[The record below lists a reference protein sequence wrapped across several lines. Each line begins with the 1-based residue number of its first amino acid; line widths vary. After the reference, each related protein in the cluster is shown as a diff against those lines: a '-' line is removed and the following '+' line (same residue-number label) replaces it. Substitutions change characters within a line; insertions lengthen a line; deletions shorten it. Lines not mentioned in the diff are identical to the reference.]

1 MAANT
6 LKVGIT
12 AETNGF
18 VQGTK
23 QAQDAVAK
31 LGNESK
37 KTAKQIK
44 TISGAANSEKRIIN
58 ELAYQY
64 HKLTDEE
71 KKAFGADIKRDI
83 DSHIEK
89 LKEYKSVQ
97 ADIND
102 KVSGSTS
109 AFSNFGN
116 VMGQVGTKIGLP
128 VSSLTSLV
136 NPTTAAI
143 AGVAALGAAFVHTAK
158 ETEQFNVE
166 LNNLSTRLNVP
177 KDQLK
182 SFGDEAIELGN
193 KFGKSGQDI
202 VKQFNFIAQQ
212 LPGIEKDR
220 KGLSDLTDAINLLSV
235 GMGTDL
241 ETATN
246 AAVTVM
252 SKFGLAAS
260 DSTKVVNTLAEVSRN
275 SGASLE
281 YQSQVFEK
289 VGAAANAINVPFN
302 DIAAATGVLSSS
314 FADASQV
321 GAGLLAMINKLGK
334 QKDEFNPAVVG
345 LQKAVENLKAANL
358 SYSDIASMVGPKA
371 AQVASVLIQQQDAFD
386 KLAEKTNNT
395 AAAEEM
401 FGVKSEE
408 LGFIINKVKT
418 MWENFLLKIGES
430 KVFQTIMGIIKDVIT
445 WVEDLSTEIQNFF
458 ANTEIGSGF
467 ADMWNLIREALKS
480 LLPVIGAV
488 IKVFVVMQSTISKAI
503 SFIIQAIIEWDTM
516 MIGVFKGM
524 YDTIVSVWNSIKDF
538 IVNVWHA
545 LIDPIVEFVDNVKQ
559 YMSNLW
565 DNIKSVFQAIHDLIV
580 IAFNTV
586 LRPILDVVD
595 SIKSYFNDLW
605 DNIKSIFSSIYDSIV
620 SAFVSVLMPIM
631 NVVNKITG
639 FFNTLWEN
647 IKSIFDSIYKKIADT
662 AAFKAIVKVYQWFKD
677 KVTQLIKIVQDAWN
691 GFLDAL
697 GIGGGKSFKVQK
709 ESGSDSPSTYK
720 PEKTVNPV
728 THDAGGS
735 KTNKGKGG
743 KSGSSGSKSSN
754 EPDKNTVE
762 WYNKEIQKRQKMLKE
777 EKHTDDEIK
786 RINSEIVELEKQRDA
801 EQARINAANQTELKT
816 IEDYDKKISE
826 LNDELKKSNLSQDE
840 QESTLRKI
848 VALETVRNK
857 LKKDQDNKKAVYELE
872 AKVTPDTFNAVK
884 EKFGDRLPMYIDL
897 FKDAKTDKE
906 VKDIADK
913 YENVLGQI
921 KLKPQLPENT
931 ELHVPTIEENKRNLY
946 DTKIKELGDLQKD
959 YDIGLIDEDRFIR
972 EFEAIKEKLESEG
985 MIVEVKPE
993 LRRTKEFENNL
1004 NSITDAVG
1012 SIGSAISSIGDM
1024 SDDPGAKV
1032 AGIIA
1037 QAIANI
1043 ALGAGK
1049 AMATSGELGPGWI
1062 AVGAAIIAQ
1071 MAAMIAQV
1079 HSVTG
1084 YASGGIVG
1092 GTTTTGDQVLARLNR
1107 GEMVLNN
1114 RQQANLFNALD
1125 NGIDDNSSGA
1135 VVSTVRVRGEDI
1147 IMSLKNYSKVHGKS
1161 SLTNILK

>member
-1 MAANT
+1 MASNT

-12 AETNGF
+12 AETDGF
-18 VQGTK
+18 VKGTK

-64 HKLTDEE
+64 HNLTDEE
-71 KKAFGADIKRDI
+71 KKAFGADIKRNI
-83 DSHIEK
+83 DTHIAK
-89 LKEYKSVQ
+89 LKEYKAVQ
-97 ADIND
+97 ADINA

-116 VMGQVGTKIGLP
+116 VMGQVGSKMGLP
-128 VSSLTSLV
+128 VANLTSLV

-143 AGVAALGAAFVHTAK
+143 AGVAALGTAFVHTAK

-252 SKFGLAAS
+252 SKFRLAAS
-260 DSTKVVNTLAEVSRN
+260 ESTKVVNTLAEVSRN

-314 FADASQV
+314 FADAGQV

-345 LQKAVENLKAANL
+345 MQKAIENLKSANL

-371 AQVASVLIQQQDAFD
+371 AQVASVLIQQQEEFD
-386 KLAEKTNNT
+386 KLAEKTKNT

-445 WVEDLSTEIQNFF
+445 WIEDLSTEIQNFF
-458 ANTEIGSGF
+458 ANTDIGSGF
-467 ADMWNLIREALKS
+467 ADMWNLIRDALKA
-480 LLPVIGAV
+480 LLPVVGAV

-516 MIGVFKGM
+516 MINIFKGM

-580 IAFNTV
+580 TAFNTV

-605 DNIKSIFSSIYDSIV
+605 DNIKSIFSSIYDAIV
-620 SAFVSVLMPIM
+620 SAFVSVLTPIM
-631 NVVNKITG
+631 NVVNQITG
-639 FFNTLWEN
+639 FFKTLWEN

-691 GFLDAL
+691 GFLDAI

-728 THDAGGS
+728 THDAGG
-735 KTNKGKGG
+735 KGKKDKKG
-743 KSGSSGSKSSN
+743 KSGSKSSKSEN

-777 EKHTDDEIK
+777 EKHTDAEIK
-786 RINSEIVELEKQRDA
+786 KINEEIVELTKQRDA

-840 QESTLRKI
+840 QESILRRI

-872 AKVTPDTFNAVK
+872 ARVTPDTFRQLK
-884 EKFGDRLPMYIDL
+884 DKFGDRLPMYIDL

-906 VKDIADK
+906 ILDIAKK
-913 YENVLGQI
+913 YQNVLGQI
-921 KLKPQLPENT
+921 VKVPELDAKELKVKTP
-931 ELHVPTIEENKRNLY
+931 EENKRDLY
-946 DTKIKELGDLQKD
+946 NRGIQKLNDLQSD
-959 YDIGLIDEDRFIR
+959 YDIGLIDEDKFLKQ
-972 EFEAIKEKLESEG
+972 FESIKSYIESQG
-985 MIVEVKPE
+985 LTVEVKPE
-993 LRRTKEFENNL
+993 LKGTKEFEQNL
-1004 NSITDAVG
+1004 NDITDAV
-1012 SIGSAISSIGDM
+1012 SNIGGAISAIGDM

-1049 AMATSGELGPGWI
+1049 A
-1062 AVGAAIIAQ
+1062 IAQ
-1071 MAAMIAQV
+1071 SGSMGPWGWLAFGTSIMAQMVAMIAQV
-1079 HSVTG
+1079 HSATG
-1084 YASGGIVG
+1084 YASGGIIKG
-1092 GTTTTGDQVLARLNR
+1092 NTTMGDGVLVRMNG
-1107 GEMVLNN
+1107 GEMALNN
-1114 RQQANLFNALD
+1114 RQQQRLFD
-1125 NGIDDNSSGA
+1125 IIDHGNMYGESMPT
-1135 VVSTVRVRGEDI
+1135 VSTVKVAGSDI
-1147 IMSLKNYSKVHGKS
+1147 YLALKNYGK
-1161 SLTNILK
+1161 IKGKGIQIH

>member
-1 MAANT
+1 MASNT

-23 QAQDAVAK
+23 QAQEAVAK

-64 HKLTDEE
+64 HNLTEEE
-71 KKAFGADIKRDI
+71 KKAFGADIKRNI
-83 DSHIEK
+83 DSHIAK
-89 LKEYKSVQ
+89 LKEYKAVQ
-97 ADIND
+97 ADINE
-102 KVSGSTS
+102 KVAGSANS
-109 AFSNFGN
+109 FANFGN
-116 VMGQVGTKIGLP
+116 VMGQVGTKMGLP
-128 VSSLTSLV
+128 VASLTSLV

-241 ETATN
+241 ETATT
-246 AAVTVM
+246 AATTVM
-252 SKFGLAAS
+252 SKFRLAAS

-314 FADASQV
+314 FADAGQV

-358 SYSDIASMVGPKA
+358 SYTDIASMVGPKA
-371 AQVASVLIQQQDAFD
+371 AQVTSVLIQEQDAFD

-418 MWENFLLKIGES
+418 MWDNFLLKIGES

-445 WVEDLSTEIQNFF
+445 WIEDLSTEIQNFF
-458 ANTEIGSGF
+458 ANTDIGSGF
-467 ADMWNLIREALKS
+467 ADMWNLIRDALKA
-480 LLPVIGAV
+480 LLPVIGVV

-516 MIGVFKGM
+516 MINIFKGM
-524 YDTIVSVWNSIKDF
+524 YDTVVSVWNSIKDF

-595 SIKSYFNDLW
+595 SIKGYFNDLW
-605 DNIKSIFSSIYDSIV
+605 DNIKSVFQSIYDSIV
-620 SAFVSVLMPIM
+620 SAFVSVLLPIM
-631 NVVNKITG
+631 NVVNQITG
-639 FFNTLWEN
+639 FFKTLWEN

-691 GFLDAL
+691 GFLDAI

-709 ESGSDSPSTYK
+709 ESDSDSPSTYK
-720 PEKTVNPV
+720 PENTVNPV
-728 THDAGGS
+728 THDAGG
-735 KTNKGKGG
+735 KGKKDKKG
-743 KSGSSGSKSSN
+743 KSGSKSSKSEN

-777 EKHTDDEIK
+777 EKHTDAEIK
-786 RINSEIVELEKQRDA
+786 KINEEIVELTKQRDA

-840 QESTLRKI
+840 QESTLRRI

-857 LKKDQDNKKAVYELE
+857 LKKAQDNKKAVYELE
-872 AKVTPDTFNAVK
+872 ARVAPDTFRQLK
-884 EKFGDRLPMYIDL
+884 DKFGDRLPMYIDL

-906 VKDIADK
+906 ILDIAKK
-913 YENVLGQI
+913 YQNVLGQI
-921 KLKPQLPENT
+921 VKVPELDAKELKVKTP
-931 ELHVPTIEENKRNLY
+931 EENKRDLY
-946 DTKIKELGDLQKD
+946 NRGIQKLNDLQSD

-985 MIVEVKPE
+985 LNVEVKPE
-993 LRRTKEFENNL
+993 LKGTKEFEQNL
-1004 NSITDAVG
+1004 NDITDAV
-1012 SIGSAISSIGDM
+1012 SNIGGAISAIGDM

-1049 AMATSGELGPGWI
+1049 A
-1062 AVGAAIIAQ
+1062 IAQ
-1071 MAAMIAQV
+1071 SGTMGPWGWLAFGATIMAQMVAMISQV
-1079 HSVTG
+1079 HSATG
-1084 YASGGIVG
+1084 YASGGIIKG
-1092 GTTTTGDQVLARLNR
+1092 NTTMGDGVLVRMNG
-1107 GEMVLNN
+1107 GEMALNN
-1114 RQQANLFNALD
+1114 RQQQRLFD
-1125 NGIDDNSSGA
+1125 IIDHGNMYGESMPT
-1135 VVSTVRVRGEDI
+1135 VSTVKVAGSDI
-1147 IMSLKNYSKVHGKS
+1147 YLALKNYGKIKGKGI
-1161 SLTNILK
+1161 NIH

>member
-1 MAANT
+1 MASNT

-12 AETNGF
+12 AETDGF
-18 VQGTK
+18 VKGTK

-83 DSHIEK
+83 DSHIAK

-97 ADIND
+97 ADINA
-102 KVSGSTS
+102 KVAGSTS
-109 AFSNFGN
+109 SFSKFGN
-116 VMGQVGTKIGLP
+116 VMGQVGTKMGLP
-128 VSSLTSLV
+128 VASLTSLV

-252 SKFGLAAS
+252 SKFRLAAS

-314 FADASQV
+314 FADAGQV

-358 SYSDIASMVGPKA
+358 SYTDIASMVGPKA
-371 AQVASVLIQQQDAFD
+371 AQVTSVLIQEQDAFD

-445 WVEDLSTEIQNFF
+445 WIEDLSTEIQNFF
-458 ANTEIGSGF
+458 ANTDIGSGF
-467 ADMWNLIREALKS
+467 ADMWNLIRDALKA
-480 LLPVIGAV
+480 LLPVVGAV
-488 IKVFVVMQSTISKAI
+488 IKVFVVLQSTISKVV

-516 MIGVFKGM
+516 MINIFKGM

-545 LIDPIVEFVDNVKQ
+545 LIDPIVEFVENAKQ

-565 DNIKSVFQAIHDLIV
+565 DNIKSVFQAIHDFIV
-580 IAFNTV
+580 TAFNTV

-605 DNIKSIFSSIYDSIV
+605 DNIKSIFSSIYDAIV
-620 SAFVSVLMPIM
+620 SAFVSVLTPIM
-631 NVVNKITG
+631 NVVNQITG
-639 FFNTLWEN
+639 FFKTLWDN

-691 GFLDAL
+691 GFLDAV

-720 PEKTVNPV
+720 PERTDNPT

-735 KTNKGKGG
+735 KTNKGKSG
-743 KSGSSGSKSSN
+743 KSRSSGSKSSN

-840 QESTLRKI
+840 QESTLRRI

-857 LKKDQDNKKAVYELE
+857 LKKAQDNKKAVYELE
-872 AKVTPDTFNAVK
+872 ARVAPDTFRQLK
-884 EKFGDRLPMYIDL
+884 DKFGDRLPMYIDL

-906 VKDIADK
+906 ILDIAKK
-913 YENVLGQI
+913 YQNVLGQI
-921 KLKPQLPENT
+921 VKVPELDAKELKVKTP
-931 ELHVPTIEENKRNLY
+931 EENKRDLY
-946 DTKIKELGDLQKD
+946 NRGIQKLNDLQSD
-959 YDIGLIDEDRFIR
+959 YDIGLIDEDKFLKQ
-972 EFEAIKEKLESEG
+972 FESIKSYIESQG
-985 MIVEVKPE
+985 LTVEVKPE
-993 LRRTKEFENNL
+993 LKGTIEFEQNL
-1004 NSITDAVG
+1004 NDITDAVG
-1012 SIGSAISSIGDM
+1012 NIGSAISSIGDM

-1049 AMATSGELGPGWI
+1049 AIAQSSSLGPLGWFTLGTSI
-1062 AVGAAIIAQ
+1062 MAQ
-1071 MAAMIAQV
+1071 MVAMIAQV
-1079 HSVTG
+1079 HSATG

-1092 GTTTTGDQVLARLNR
+1092 GTTTTGDHVLARLNR

-1125 NGIDDNSSGA
+1125 NGIDDNSSSA

-1161 SLTNILK
+1161 ALTNILK

>member
-1 MAANT
+1 MANRVT
-6 LKVGIT
+6 VPIT
-12 AETNGF
+12 ATDEGF
-18 VQGTK
+18 K
-23 QAQDAVAK
+23 QTIQTLQQNAEKFADS
-31 LGNESK
+31 LGK
-37 KTAKQIK
+37 AGKQIK

-64 HKLTDEE
+64 HNLTEEE
-71 KKAFGADIKRDI
+71 KKAFGADIKRNI
-83 DSHIEK
+83 DSHIAK
-89 LKEYKSVQ
+89 LKEYKAVQ
-97 ADIND
+97 ADINE
-102 KVSGSTS
+102 KVAGSANS
-109 AFSNFGN
+109 FANFGN
-116 VMGQVGTKIGLP
+116 VMGQVGTKMGLP
-128 VSSLTSLV
+128 VASLTSLV

-158 ETEQFNVE
+158 ETGQFNVE

-241 ETATN
+241 ETATT
-246 AAVTVM
+246 AATTVM
-252 SKFGLAAS
+252 SKFRLAAS

-314 FADASQV
+314 FADAGQV

-358 SYSDIASMVGPKA
+358 SYTDIASMVGPKA
-371 AQVASVLIQQQDAFD
+371 AQVTSVLIQEQDAFD

-418 MWENFLLKIGES
+418 MWDNFLLKIGES

-445 WVEDLSTEIQNFF
+445 WIEDLSTEIQNFF
-458 ANTEIGSGF
+458 ANTDIGSGF
-467 ADMWNLIREALKS
+467 ADMWNLIRDALKA
-480 LLPVIGAV
+480 LLPVIGVV

-516 MIGVFKGM
+516 MINIFKGM
-524 YDTIVSVWNSIKDF
+524 YDTVVSVWNSIKDF

-595 SIKSYFNDLW
+595 SIKGYFNDLW
-605 DNIKSIFSSIYDSIV
+605 DNIKSVFQSIYDSIV
-620 SAFVSVLMPIM
+620 SAFVSVLLPIM
-631 NVVNKITG
+631 NVVNQITG
-639 FFNTLWEN
+639 FFKTLWEN

-691 GFLDAL
+691 GFLDAI

-720 PEKTVNPV
+720 PENTVNPV

-735 KTNKGKGG
+735 KTNKGKSG
-743 KSGSSGSKSSN
+743 KHGSSGSKSSN

-777 EKHTDDEIK
+777 EKHTDAEIK
-786 RINSEIVELEKQRDA
+786 KINEEIVELTKQRDA

-840 QESTLRKI
+840 QESTLRRI

-857 LKKDQDNKKAVYELE
+857 LKKAQDNKKAVYELE
-872 AKVTPDTFNAVK
+872 ARVAPDTFRQLK
-884 EKFGDRLPMYIDL
+884 DKFGDRLPMYIDL

-906 VKDIADK
+906 ILDIAKK
-913 YENVLGQI
+913 YQNVLGQI
-921 KLKPQLPENT
+921 VKVPELDAKELKVKTP
-931 ELHVPTIEENKRNLY
+931 EENKRDLY
-946 DTKIKELGDLQKD
+946 NRGIQKLNDLQSD

-985 MIVEVKPE
+985 LNVEVKPE
-993 LRRTKEFENNL
+993 LKGTKEFEQNL
-1004 NSITDAVG
+1004 NDITDAV
-1012 SIGSAISSIGDM
+1012 SNIGGAISAIGDM

-1049 AMATSGELGPGWI
+1049 A
-1062 AVGAAIIAQ
+1062 IAQ
-1071 MAAMIAQV
+1071 SGTMGPWGWLAFGATIMAQMVAMISQV
-1079 HSVTG
+1079 HSATG
-1084 YASGGIVG
+1084 YASGGIIKG
-1092 GTTTTGDQVLARLNR
+1092 NTTMGDGVLVRMNG
-1107 GEMVLNN
+1107 GEMALNN
-1114 RQQANLFNALD
+1114 RQQQRLFD
-1125 NGIDDNSSGA
+1125 IIDHGNMYGESMPT
-1135 VVSTVRVRGEDI
+1135 VSTVKVAGSDI
-1147 IMSLKNYSKVHGKS
+1147 YLALKNYGKIKGKGI
-1161 SLTNILK
+1161 NIH